1 MIENVEEYLNT
12 YFKGTKKPSLDAMQY
27 FMKEY
32 HYFEKNMKFIHI
44 AGTNGKGSCTEMITN
59 ILVKER
65 YKVGKFLSPHL
76 IEFKERISINNCN
89 ISEEALRNLIEEL
102 EPKIE
107 SYQATNNVKV
117 TLFELETIAAL
128 LYFYRNKVDFVVLET
143 RLGGS
148 FECTNVIT
156 KPLISIITSIG
167 NDHVQL
173 LGNTLEEIAMQKAG
187 IIKEN
192 SNTVIFENS
201 PEVNKVFIKTC
212 KEKNNTLSIVRNKE
226 IKKVEYDENY
236 QYFDYKNLKRIAVN
250 LKGVCQIHNSAVCI
264 ESMDVLNKLGYK
276 VKEQSIREGLSTVV
290 HRGRMEEIHKSPLII
305 YDGGH
310 NEQAIRNLKMTID
323 RYYKNRNRIYVV
335 SILRRKD
342 YSKILELLMEE
353 EQATFLLTT
362 GNSKERYV
370 TGEEL
375 YEVAKKYKKE
385 GQKIEV
391 RTLENAIEQVLE
403 NAPQDAVTFVVGSL
417 YIYGDVVK
425 LIKNSTKD

>member
-1 MIENVEEYLNT
+1 M
-12 YFKGTKKPSLDAMQY
+12 
-27 FMKEY
+27 
-32 HYFEKNMKFIHI
+32 
-44 AGTNGKGSCTEMITN
+44 
-59 ILVKER
+59 
-65 YKVGKFLSPHL
+65 
-76 IEFKERISINNCN
+76 
-89 ISEEALRNLIEEL
+89 
-102 EPKIE
+102 
-107 SYQATNNVKV
+107 
-117 TLFELETIAAL
+117 
-128 LYFYRNKVDFVVLET
+128 
-143 RLGGS
+143 
-148 FECTNVIT
+148 
-156 KPLISIITSIG
+156 
-167 NDHVQL
+167 
-173 LGNTLEEIAMQKAG
+173 
-187 IIKEN
+187 
-192 SNTVIFENS
+192 
-201 PEVNKVFIKTC
+201 
-212 KEKNNTLSIVRNKE
+212 
-226 IKKVEYDENY
+226 
-236 QYFDYKNLKRIAVN
+236 N